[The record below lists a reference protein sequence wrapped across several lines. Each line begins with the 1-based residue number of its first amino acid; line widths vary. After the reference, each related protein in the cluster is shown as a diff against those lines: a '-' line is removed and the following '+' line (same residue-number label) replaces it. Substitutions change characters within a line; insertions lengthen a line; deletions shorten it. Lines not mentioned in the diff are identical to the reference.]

1 MEAIARE
8 EDTGEDHRNDGYETL
23 RTSLAQACMRQEN
36 QRKIE
41 SGGRTETRATFLK
54 TPAM

>member
-23 RTSLAQACMRQEN
+23 RTSLAQACRRQEN